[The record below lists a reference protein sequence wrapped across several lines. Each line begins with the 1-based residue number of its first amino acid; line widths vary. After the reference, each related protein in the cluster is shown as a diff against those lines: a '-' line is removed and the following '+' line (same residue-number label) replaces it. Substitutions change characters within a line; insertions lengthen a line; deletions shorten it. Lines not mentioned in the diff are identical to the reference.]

1 MRGETCSFHRRGA
14 SQSRDRQSSAPL
26 SFGMLQLVSWQA
38 NVEAC
43 VKHVAQHALAM
54 DLKVKDFLLLH
65 GHFVEASTNDS
76 IAGQRHHH
84 KEKKVAGVDQM

>member
-1 MRGETCSFHRRGA
+1 MVRRA
-14 SQSRDRQSSAPL
+14 AFIDAAQVNLVTDKVVTPL

-43 VKHVAQHALAM
+43 VKHVAQHALSM

-65 GHFVEASTNDS
+65 GHFVEASTNDG

-84 KEKKVAGVDQM
+84 KEKEVAGVDQM